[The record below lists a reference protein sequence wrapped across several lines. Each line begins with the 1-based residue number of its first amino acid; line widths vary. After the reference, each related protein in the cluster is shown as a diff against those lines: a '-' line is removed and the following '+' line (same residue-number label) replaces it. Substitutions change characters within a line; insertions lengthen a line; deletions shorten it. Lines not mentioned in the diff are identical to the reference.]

1 MADTQVLSP
10 DEIDALLGGEA
21 GVPAADDTAAATAT
35 EGASASGARRRRDAP
50 LPESADVLL
59 HASQGRARLPVLELL
74 HEQVARPWRAAL
86 REFLP
91 RPPTLSFEGLEPTP
105 AEDMLAGLEPG
116 CVIGIAS
123 AGPLPGVLLVL
134 LDGDLAYTLVDC
146 YFGGDGGRPPSHA
159 RRELSRTEQRVT
171 ETLLRLLLQTLGPVW
186 ESVLPV
192 EFALERLEIDPALIR
207 AFAPG
212 DTLYTA
218 THRIDVG
225 RGGGLLSVA
234 YPQSL
239 LEPVRSRLGQG
250 QGGGEDQSGWR
261 ERLLQEIGRVP
272 VEVQVPL
279 VNLRLSLQQVLTL
292 RPGDLIPMDM
302 PATVTL
308 AAGEVPLLSGTFG
321 THSGNNAIKIVGRAM
336 PDSTASEETTA

>member
-10 DEIDALLGGEA
+10 DEIDALLGGQA
-21 GVPAADDTAAATAT
+21 APAADGAATAAVA
-35 EGASASGARRRRDAP
+35 EGTPEAARRRRDAP

-74 HEQVARPWRAAL
+74 HEQVARPWRTAL

-91 RPPTLSFEGLEPTP
+91 RPPTLAFDGLEPAP
-105 AEDMLAGLEPG
+105 AEDMLAGLELG
-116 CVIGIAS
+116 CVIGIVS

-146 YFGGDGGRPPSHA
+146 YFGGDGGRSPSHA
-159 RRELSRTEQRVT
+159 RRELSRTEQRVVD
-171 ETLLRLLLQTLGPVW
+171 TLLRLLLQTLGSVW

-192 EFALERLEIDPALIR
+192 EFALERLETDPALIR
-207 AFAPG
+207 AFAPD
-212 DTLYTA
+212 DTLYVA
-218 THRIDVG
+218 SHRIDVG
-225 RGGGLLSVA
+225 RGGGALRVA

-272 VEVQVPL
+272 VEVQVSL
-279 VNLRLSLQQVLTL
+279 VNLQLSLQQVLAL
-292 RPGDLIPMDM
+292 RAGDLIPIDM

-321 THSGNNAIKIVGRAM
+321 THTGNNAIKIVGRAM
-336 PDSTASEETTA
+336 PDPAASEETTP

>member
-1 MADTQVLSP
+1 MADAQVLSP

-21 GVPAADDTAAATAT
+21 APATDDAPAAAAKPGGPAT
-35 EGASASGARRRRDAP
+35 ERRRRDAP

-74 HEQVARPWRAAL
+74 HEQVARSWRTAL

-91 RPPTLSFEGLEPTP
+91 RPPTLSCEGIEPVP

-116 CVIGIAS
+116 CVIGIVS
-123 AGPLPGVLLVL
+123 AGPLPGVLLAL

-171 ETLLRLLLQTLGPVW
+171 DTLLRLLLQALGAVW

-192 EFALERLEIDPALIR
+192 EFALERLETDPALIR

-212 DTLYTA
+212 DTLYA
-218 THRIDVG
+218 ASHRIDVG
-225 RGGGLLSVA
+225 RGGGLLRVA

-261 ERLLQEIGRVP
+261 ERLLQEVGRVP
-272 VEVQVPL
+272 VDVRVPL
-279 VNLRLSLQQVLTL
+279 VNLQLSLQQVLAL
-292 RPGDLIPMDM
+292 RAGDLIPFDM

-308 AAGEVPLLSGTFG
+308 AAGDVPLLSGTFG
-321 THSGNNAIKIVGRAM
+321 TRTGNNAIKIVGRAS
-336 PDSTASEETTA
+336 PDPAATEEATT